1 MLKKFLL
8 FVIDGGEID
17 RFITFLEG
25 HRELI
30 TLILRLIL
38 IRLGITGQQIL
49 NIVQEVISA

>member
-8 FVIDGGEID
+8 FVINGGEID